1 MRHYE
6 MIFSGSGGQ
15 GLMFIGKL
23 VARLAIEDYPH
34 VTFLPTYGAEV
45 RSGTSYCNVK
55 LSDEP
60 IATPVVDFPDVM
72 LLMNQPSVDRFVAR
86 MKSDKIAFIN
96 SSMAQAIACTGVIDI
111 PANQI
116 ALELGDVQSANVV
129 MFGAMLGYERL
140 LDKDKVLQSL
150 VDLSATKGD
159 KAVVLNRAAFEKGW
173 ALGIEAL
180 NRQESSRPMPYRGKI
195 QEQLR

>member
-1 MRHYE
+1 MRNHE

-15 GLMFIGKL
+15 GLMFIGKM
-23 VARLAIEDYPH
+23 LAKLAVDDYPY

-72 LLMNQPSVDRFVAR
+72 VLMNQPSVDRFLPR
-86 MKSDKIAFIN
+86 LRPGRTAFVN
-96 SSMAQAIACTGVIDI
+96 SSMASGSACDGVVEV

-116 ALELGDVQSANVV
+116 ALELGDVQAANVV
-129 MFGAMLGYERL
+129 MIGAMLGHQRL
-140 LDKDKVLQSL
+140 LDHAKALEAVRDT
-150 VDLSATKGD
+150 SARKGQ
-159 KAVVLNRAAFEKGW
+159 KAVELNQKAFEKGW
-173 ALGIEAL
+173 ELGSAARKSL
-180 NRQESSRPMPYRGKI
+180 QKTV
-195 QEQLR
+195 